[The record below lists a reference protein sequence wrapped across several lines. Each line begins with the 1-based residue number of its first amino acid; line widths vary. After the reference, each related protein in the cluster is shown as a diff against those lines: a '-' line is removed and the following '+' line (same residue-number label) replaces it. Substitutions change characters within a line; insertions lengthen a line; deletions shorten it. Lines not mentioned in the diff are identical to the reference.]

1 MWFWKKKKE
10 KKNEKDG
17 DKKKDGIKEPDEHEI
32 RLHEMERE
40 LDRVMPGLGR
50 MFREIERELERTMP
64 EMLKVMEETTKEMQ
78 KNPGKQPMYRGIH
91 IVIGPNSPSHIGEFG
106 NAGKMADG
114 KAKTAKFRE
123 PLVDVFGKGDEVVVT
138 AELPGVEK
146 ENIKI
151 CVEGKTLEILASGDG
166 PFKYKKA
173 LELEEFVDVG
183 GSKAVFNNGI
193 LEITVK
199 KSKTPAKGSIAIS

>member
-17 DKKKDGIKEPDEHEI
+17 DKKKDEIKEPDEHEI

-64 EMLKVMEETTKEMQ
+64 EMLKMMEETTKEMQ

-91 IVIGPNSPSHIGEFG
+91 IVIGPGGPPRIGEFG
-106 NAGKMADG
+106 
-114 KAKTAKFRE
+114 KTAGGKEKIIKFRE
-123 PLVDVFGKGDEVVVT
+123 PLVDVFDRGDEVVIT

-146 ENIKI
+146 ENVKV
-151 CVEGKTLEILASGDG
+151 CVDGKTLEILARGDG

-173 LELEEFVDVG
+173 LALEEFVDIK
-183 GSKAVFNNGI
+183 GSRAVFNNGI

-199 KSKTPAKGSIAIS
+199 KSKTPAEGSIAIG